1 MADLHVAALPCK
13 STPGAQV
20 AVHSQTV
27 QTVEASRPVMPGRVP
42 PRVPVRVPVHVRV
55 PVPVP
60 DSGSSYGRSVPAL
73 HSTPLTRVVVL
84 VVQRTVPGTTYPL
97 PAARNVQANPGA
109 ARGTLPMPRQAS
121 ALQHCTSVVVR
132 SGTVHSD
139 QLYMAGLAPYDLPL
153 AISAVEAPG
162 LHISADSLMLLP
174 LVALHQ
180 SHGVSLLA
188 ARCPPSLLG

>member
-1 MADLHVAALPCK
+1 MRGLPTIGSLIQSTKELSNQALVCCCHGLSSTASELARHLTRGMACRSRLTWGRAGCMADLHVAALPCK

-84 VVQRTVPGTTYPL
+84 VVQRTVPGTTYK
-97 PAARNVQANPGA
+97 R
-109 ARGTLPMPRQAS
+109 S
-121 ALQHCTSVVVR
+121 TSRDVLL
-132 SGTVHSD
+132 
-139 QLYMAGLAPYDLPL
+139 LYRA
-153 AISAVEAPG
+153 
-162 LHISADSLMLLP
+162 
-174 LVALHQ
+174 
-180 SHGVSLLA
+180 
-188 ARCPPSLLG
+188 